1 VEWGDHMALV
11 YVKNKK
17 NGITY
22 VYESTNYWDK
32 AKQQSRSKR
41 ICVGKLDDD
50 GKLIASKRL
59 SQPQVALPIKPGPI
73 PATQLK
79 HSFYGATYLFDSMGE
94 VLGIT
99 ADLKTCFPLQYR
111 QILSIAYFLILE
123 DRNPLSRFPK
133 WDRTHMHPFGKN
145 ISSQRSSELFSS
157 ITEEGKE
164 HFFRLQGKK
173 EARTNTGPMIRQVFR
188 PIPNPSNR

>member
-1 VEWGDHMALV
+1 M
-11 YVKNKK
+11 
-17 NGITY
+17 
-22 VYESTNYWDK
+22 
-32 AKQQSRSKR
+32 
-41 ICVGKLDDD
+41 
-50 GKLIASKRL
+50 
-59 SQPQVALPIKPGPI
+59 ALPIKPGPI

-164 HFFRLQGKK
+164 HFFRLLK
-173 EARTNTGPMIRQVFR
+173 EVQYCV
-188 PIPNPSNR
+188 PN